1 MTLQFEQLLPRL
13 VAEYERGRLVPFIGS
28 GMSMPVAPSWK
39 ALIEGLEQA
48 AGIEPSVR
56 EADNRSEGLVRRAN
70 KATRRLRLADEE
82 NFYEVARRL
91 MGPFPCEPP
100 PQTEALARL
109 WWPLVLSTNYD
120 NLFVVAHRRWHSEDG
135 PGGVDRPIGVL
146 GRSPIDC
153 QHVLSSLSNPSH
165 SILWALQGFLRAPS
179 RQKRFARVDAERARE
194 VVIGHQEYRAVT
206 NREPHFRRA
215 FAEVFRNRSLFFLGS
230 GLSES
235 YLLELFGEV
244 LEIFGPSAR
253 PNYALMR
260 RGEVDPEFMLARF
273 HTEVFEYDSHE
284 DLPLLLGQLAEAI
297 EQHACRQVR
306 WTYSVDAPLS
316 PQDGRIREDFTVVRG
331 ALRPPGKDEC
341 LIISAGERNGQV
353 HFGPEAAEVLQPL
366 GICTGRR
373 PPSIDRPLTELSSS
387 PRVFAALAVEASRAR
402 DLRNVFSVCEQ
413 IFGEMDRLGVR
424 RVVMQQIYSG
434 RRSVFPER
442 LALGQIARAFGYWR
456 RVNPHSR
463 LELEL
468 HAWQPAIHQEL
479 ASGRLDLVE
488 MLSTENIR
496 FWAEIVERSGAVE
509 RRLFNEQPYFSL
521 RSLFERLELPAAGWT
536 LEVSPAPSRTE
547 APRPAQPVLDDTLV
561 ELGVVPGSSIVLRP
575 ATDG

>member
-1 MTLQFEQLLPRL
+1 MTLHFQQLLPRL
-13 VAEYERGRLVPFIGS
+13 VAAYERGRLVPFIGS

-39 ALIEGLEQA
+39 ALIIGLEEA
-48 AGIEPSVR
+48 AGIPPSTR
-56 EADNRSEGLVRRAN
+56 DEDNRPEGLVRRAN
-70 KATRRLRLADEE
+70 KATRKLRLADEK
-82 NFYEVARRL
+82 NFYDTARRL
-91 MGPFPCEPP
+91 MGPVVFDPP
-100 PQTEALARL
+100 RQTVALARL

-120 NLFVVAHRRWHSEDG
+120 NLFVAAHRRQHSTNG

-165 SILWALQGFLRAPS
+165 AILWALQGFLRAPS
-179 RQKRFARVDAERARE
+179 HQKKFSRVDVERPRE

-253 PNYALMR
+253 PNYALMK

-273 HTEVFEYDSHE
+273 HTEVCEYDSHDE
-284 DLPLLLGQLAEAI
+284 LPQLLGQLADAV

-306 WTYSVDAPLS
+306 WTFSVDAPLS
-316 PQDGRIREDFTVVRG
+316 PQGGSAREDFTVVRG
-331 ALRPPGKDEC
+331 ALRAPADDEC
-341 LIISAGERNGQV
+341 LIISAGERKGQV
-353 HFGPEAAEVLQPL
+353 HFGPEAAEVLGPL
-366 GICTGRR
+366 GIRTGLR
-373 PPSIDRPLTELSSS
+373 PARIERPLTELSAR
-387 PRVFAALAVEASRAR
+387 PRVYAALAVEASRAR

-413 IFGEMDRLGVR
+413 IFEQMDRIAVR
-424 RVVMQQIYSG
+424 RVVMQQIYAG
-434 RRSVFPER
+434 KRSPYPER
-442 LALGQIARAFGYWR
+442 LALAQLARAFGYWR
-456 RVNPHSR
+456 RIQPNSR
-463 LELEL
+463 FELEL
-468 HAWQPAIHQEL
+468 HAWKPAIHQEL

-488 MLSTENIR
+488 MLSTEDIR
-496 FWAEIVERSGAVE
+496 FWVEIVEHSGAIE
-509 RRLFNEQPYFSL
+509 RRLFHEHPGVQL
-521 RSLFERLELPAAGWT
+521 QSLFERLELPVAGWT
-536 LEVSPAPSRTE
+536 LEVSPAPGSDE
-547 APRPAQPVLDDTLV
+547 EPRPAQEALTDSLV

-575 ATDG
+575 A